1 MKINVYPI
9 GAMLLTFISV
19 CLLAILFSISTTVV
33 YCNKESATVSSDY
46 TDTMHLAS
54 IINAECGLCDESE
67 QRKTGSVILNR
78 VYSAEFP
85 SDILSVISQK
95 GQFNGYCSDNYY
107 PEEKA
112 LSVAT
117 DLMNCVG
124 LVDEILY
131 FWNPKTA
138 TDSNFL
144 NKMQGRILYKEKY
157 HYYAH

>member
-33 YCNKESATVSSDY
+33 SCNKESATVSSDY

-95 GQFNGYCSDNYY
+95 GQFNGYCSDNY
-107 PEEKA
+107 
-112 LSVAT
+112 
-117 DLMNCVG
+117 
-124 LVDEILY
+124 
-131 FWNPKTA
+131 
-138 TDSNFL
+138 
-144 NKMQGRILYKEKY
+144 
-157 HYYAH
+157 

>member
-1 MKINVYPI
+1 
-9 GAMLLTFISV
+9 MLATFIFV
-19 CLLAILFSISTTVV
+19 CLLAIIVAIASSVTS
-33 YCNKESATVSSDY
+33 CNKQTTAIDSDY

-107 PEEKA
+107 PEDKA

>member
-9 GAMLLTFISV
+9 GVMLLTFISV
-19 CLLAILFSISTTVV
+19 CLLTILISISTKIYSCVKNT
-33 YCNKESATVSSDY
+33 EIVSTDY